1 MDLYKPI
8 YTSVVKPL
16 WLKYKKA
23 YHPKYHRDIQR
34 FHTLRIE
41 QMRSR
46 QLQKLQRI
54 VEHAYNY
61 VPFYRREWDAGGFK
75 PQDIQTLGDI
85 KRIPILT
92 KDKLRS
98 QNQEFVSEK
107 TNERELIVR
116 KTGGTTTTPVR
127 FLYSQERMLYKTAE
141 MDFFRQWWNWDF
153 GDKVAYLWGAPQ
165 DFPDLTSARWK
176 VYNAI
181 FGRNLFM
188 ISSLLDEAIMET
200 YARKMIRFRPAILQ
214 AYPNPAY
221 IFSQFIRRK
230 GIRMP
235 PLKSV
240 ILTAEPIHDYQR
252 QAVEEVFNAPVY
264 TFYGARESGYAGVE
278 CDMHDGYH
286 VNCSSLYVEFLEG
299 NSDVRPGDMG
309 NIVFTDLLNM
319 DMPLI
324 RYMIEDMGI
333 PVPGSCPCGSA
344 LPKMKF
350 SAGRETDVFVTPDGK
365 YVPGVALAGDIGDCE
380 GIAALQM
387 IQDKPDQLVV
397 KIVKSEKFSEKDI
410 AVLDKQI
417 FTYFKHAVQVT
428 KEFVDE
434 IPKTKSGKIR
444 LYISNVP
451 KHGDCL

>member
-1 MDLYKPI
+1 
-8 YTSVVKPL
+8 
-16 WLKYKKA
+16 
-23 YHPKYHRDIQR
+23 
-34 FHTLRIE
+34 
-41 QMRSR
+41 
-46 QLQKLQRI
+46 
-54 VEHAYNY
+54 
-61 VPFYRREWDAGGFK
+61 
-75 PQDIQTLGDI
+75 
-85 KRIPILT
+85 
-92 KDKLRS
+92 
-98 QNQEFVSEK
+98 
-107 TNERELIVR
+107 
-116 KTGGTTTTPVR
+116 
-127 FLYSQERMLYKTAE
+127 
-141 MDFFRQWWNWDF
+141 
-153 GDKVAYLWGAPQ
+153 
-165 DFPDLTSARWK
+165 
-176 VYNAI
+176 
-181 FGRNLFM
+181 
-188 ISSLLDEAIMET
+188 
-200 YARKMIRFRPAILQ
+200 MIRFRPAILQ